1 MCIIV
6 SSYRHRFFLHVPFL
20 VSSRIFSRQKKHGT
34 SSREEKR
41 EIHSRS
47 KESSSMDRCKG
58 HLGRRNDFVVAIHS
72 LFSEDLTRLGAPLLS
87 RVTCLKE
94 VDGRFTQTVRFK

>member
-1 MCIIV
+1 MHNR
-6 SSYRHRFFLHVPFL
+6 SLHLRESFLDLYKKSTVPP
-20 VSSRIFSRQKKHGT
+20 
-34 SSREEKR
+34 SREEKR

-58 HLGRRNDFVVAIHS
+58 HLGRGRNDFVVAIHS
-72 LFSEDLTRLGAPLLS
+72 LLSEDLTRLGAPLLS

-94 VDGRFTQTVRFK
+94 VDGRFTQTFRFK